1 MTEEFVGFYT
11 IRVEATFSNGRH
23 IVKVTDKLRVQVFP
37 SLESP
42 FGPDNGDQDNQNE
55 DDTPGEKSVII
66 DGEIDSEV
74 KPGQP
79 IPYVES
85 LSATGVLSLGWNRP
99 MKKLQVSLEE
109 IMAARL
115 LILQND
121 DQPLKD
127 LENRRL
133 FSDENQFELKQAIE
147 ITIKHEEYEDLD
159 VDWQILHSHSDE
171 VLQIQI

>member
-1 MTEEFVGFYT
+1 
-11 IRVEATFSNGRH
+11 
-23 IVKVTDKLRVQVFP
+23 
-37 SLESP
+37 
-42 FGPDNGDQDNQNE
+42 
-55 DDTPGEKSVII
+55 
-66 DGEIDSEV
+66 
-74 KPGQP
+74 
-79 IPYVES
+79 
-85 LSATGVLSLGWNRP
+85 

-133 FSDENQFELKQAIE
+133 FTDENQFELKQAIE
-147 ITIKHEEYEDLD
+147 ITIKHEEYDDLD

-171 VLQIQI
+171 VLQI